1 MDYLSKTQNKM
12 VGVDIDVETREREV
26 LNMKITFSG
35 KVLRDEKIISIDN
48 QKKKDVPKIVSK
60 TIPKFIQDHKGIW
73 IKNPEWSDN

>member
-48 QKKKDVPKIVSK
+48 QKKKDAPKIISK
-60 TIPKFIQDHKGIW
+60 TIPKFTQDHKGAW